1 MPHLFRYLEDFEHPN
16 TATIARAAASLTLAW
31 FENCLANLQ
40 TDRAIAWVAGKIGL
54 GQFSVGLASIAKL
67 THKSLGDNGTQR

>member
-1 MPHLFRYLEDFEHPN
+1 LHRGFVYRDRISFQVDQVPHLFRYLEDFEHPN

-31 FENCLANLQ
+31 LENCLANLQ

-54 GQFSVGLASIAKL
+54 
-67 THKSLGDNGTQR
+67 